1 MSATTHCPGC
11 GGAELGATFRLPTQP
26 VVLNYRFTSAEE
38 ARRVPRRDVTLAQCA
53 ACGLVF
59 NSSFDPSVIPYDER
73 YENRQCFSPAFQDY
87 LEEMAHDLLERHGL
101 RGGRIL
107 EVGCGKGAFLRLIC
121 RLACAQGIGY
131 DTTYE
136 GPQAE
141 DSGTVRFFR
150 QYVTAT
156 EVTSRFD
163 AVICR
168 HVIEHVP
175 NIGGFLRELSSVARA
190 AGDPVAVLETP
201 SFEWIVEHGCFWD
214 VFYEHCNYFN
224 LPTLAFLTEQAGFRV
239 QRHSV
244 VFGGQYQLLELR
256 LAGEPAVCPKPPGTP
271 ASGRLAKFAEA
282 ITPARQNL
290 EARLREAGADRGW
303 AIWGAGAKGVALVS
317 QLTIAPP
324 RFIVDSNPAKQGCV
338 VPGSSVPVISPD
350 DPRVLDSPVILVA
363 NPNYFDEIKAALAA
377 KGFRHTLIS
386 T

>member
-11 GGAELGATFRLPTQP
+11 GGAELGATVRLPNQP
-26 VVLNYRFTSAEE
+26 VVLNYRFTSVEE
-38 ARRVPRRDVTLAQCA
+38 ARRVPRRDVTLVQCA

-87 LEEMAHDLLERHGL
+87 LEQMARDLTERHGL

-107 EVGCGKGAFLRLIC
+107 EVGCGKGDFLRLIC
-121 RLACAQGIGY
+121 RLAAAQGTGY

-136 GPQAE
+136 GPEAE
-141 DSGTVRFFR
+141 EGRAVRFVR
-150 QYVTAT
+150 QYVTAAQ
-156 EVTSRFD
+156 VTGRFD

-175 NIGGFLRELSSVARA
+175 NIGEFLRELSAVARA
-190 AGDPVAVLETP
+190 AGGPVVVLETP

-214 VFYEHCNYFN
+214 VFYEHCNYFT
-224 LPTLAFLTEQAGFRV
+224 LPTLAFLAERAGFRLE
-239 QRHSV
+239 RHSV

-256 LAGEPAVCPKPPGTP
+256 FAGEPAVCPKSPGTP
-271 ASGRLAKFAEA
+271 AGGELARFAEA
-282 ITPARQNL
+282 VTTARQNL
-290 EARLREAGADRGW
+290 EARLCEAGAERGW

-324 RFIVDSNPAKQGCV
+324 RFLVDANPAKQGCV
-338 VPGSSVPVISPD
+338 VPASSVPVISPD
-350 DPRVLDSPVILVA
+350 DPRVLDVPVILVA
-363 NPNYFDEIKAALAA
+363 NPNYLDEIKAALAA
-377 KGFRHTLIS
+377 KGFRHTLVS